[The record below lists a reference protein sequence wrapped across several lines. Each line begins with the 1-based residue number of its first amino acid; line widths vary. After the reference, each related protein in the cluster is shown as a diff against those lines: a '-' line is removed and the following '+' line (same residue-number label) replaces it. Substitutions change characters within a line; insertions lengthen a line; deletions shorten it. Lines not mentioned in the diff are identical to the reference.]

1 MKRLKMNRLA
11 SFASAL
17 FVSFFFFDT
26 NYLQNCSVRAFVLSS
41 LAHPAVRKSNQC
53 PSPTTS
59 TTTLGSIHSTSAS
72 FTTLQASPNPY
83 ERYSQMQDVFWEY
96 HTQLLEEYQ
105 SRFGNCDVPFNYYV
119 RAHVTTRRYGK
130 ASAGSYDDAHEED
143 AELVNLGKWLRRQ
156 REAKR
161 SNQLPEYK
169 CIRLEEM
176 GVDWDTNSG
185 LKDAYTVTVSRHLKD
200 AAMDYIKW
208 RRSFSFDGQV
218 ADRSL
223 ATWMSEGS
231 GNLERRVLNLKPTT
245 ESVHARVARTN
256 ADAISGR
263 SRWDVTREGWISHA
277 EYTPFPWYS

>member
-41 LAHPAVRKSNQC
+41 LAHPAVRKSKQR

-59 TTTLGSIHSTSAS
+59 ITAFGSTLSTSAS
-72 FTTLQASPNPY
+72 FTALHASSNPY
-83 ERYSQMQDVFWEY
+83 ERYSQMQDVMWGY
-96 HTQLLEEYQ
+96 HTDLLEDYQ

-119 RAHVTTRRYGK
+119 RAHGK
-130 ASAGSYDDAHEED
+130 ASAGSYDDAHDED

-208 RRSFSFDGQV
+208 KRSFSFDGQV
-218 ADRSL
+218 ADRSV
-223 ATWMSEGS
+223 AAWMSEGA
-231 GNLERRVLNLKPTT
+231 GNLERKVLNLRPKT
-245 ESVHARVARTN
+245 ESIHARTAQTN